1 MVNRDSFRNN
11 FFGVFPHIKKHL
23 PVHDSMSQNS
33 VSKSDPTQ
41 GKPLSDGKGESHCLV
56 RVLLQ
61 KPSGDQP
68 QSLKGLHADQPP
80 SFSFSSA
87 T

>member
-1 MVNRDSFRNN
+1 M
-11 FFGVFPHIKKHL
+11 
-23 PVHDSMSQNS
+23 HDSMSQNS
-33 VSKSDPTQ
+33 VSESDPTQ

-61 KPSGDQP
+61 SPSDDQP

-87 T
+87 ISEVSSTRHNKHQELKN